1 MTMILEEDTG
11 FPTATELDTIISIS
25 EGCITGAGGCCTDE
39 HAGYQPPSELRG
51 LVTRARHWETSP
63 RVCPSANQALAL
75 APLPAGRS
83 AAPEVRTGSAI
94 YWLTRPKW
102 KKTEILQARQ
112 PQRSGFTP
120 EPRSWEENSRL
131 PSIGTGTANT
141 RRAQPG
147 QPGRGCLPSGRDR
160 TAGCTSRKKNKR
172 SNLHKQLFLLDSCS
186 PSPPPPFTSL
196 LDHFLHLWLPNLGD
210 GWAGGA
216 QGHLGEGAGPGR
228 PPGQWG
234 FHSWVVLSHRVHE
247 RPQDAGPAATW
258 HTVRERERQRHRQR
272 EKQAPC
278 TGSPTWDSIPG
289 LQDRALG
296 QRQAPNRCATQG
308 SPGF

>member
-25 EGCITGAGGCCTDE
+25 EGCITGAGGCVSD
-39 HAGYQPPSELRG
+39 A
-51 LVTRARHWETSP
+51 LVSYFAERLALKGGKVASLRARCQEAGILLAGLAAWSGAAGAGSRWGLGLGSRPPGLRSPGALWRPRWEGRDSAGAGP
-63 RVCPSANQALAL
+63 RAQ
-75 APLPAGRS
+75 LPRLFLPGAGGKGGAGRGGRRQE
-83 AAPEVRTGSAI
+83 PQRFRKDVTLREVRTGSAI

-131 PSIGTGTANT
+131 PPIGTGTANT

-196 LDHFLHLWLPNLGD
+196 LDHFLYLWLPNLGD

-228 PPGQWG
+228 PRDSGD
-234 FHSWVVLSHRVHE
+234 ST
-247 RPQDAGPAATW
+247 AGW
-258 HTVRERERQRHRQR
+258 
-272 EKQAPC
+272 
-278 TGSPTWDSIPG
+278 
-289 LQDRALG
+289 
-296 QRQAPNRCATQG
+296 
-308 SPGF
+308 F

>member
-25 EGCITGAGGCCTDE
+25 EGCITGAGGCVSCTARRVSATIRATWPSHEGTALGD
-39 HAGYQPPSELRG
+39 QPPGVPFRKSGPCPGTPSSGALRG
-51 LVTRARHWETSP
+51 SRGSDRFSHILAYKAQVEENRNSPGTAAAEVWIHTRAQVVGRELQAAVHRHWHGQHQAGAAGPARPRLSP
-63 RVCPSANQALAL
+63 L
-75 APLPAGRS
+75 G
-83 AAPEVRTGSAI
+83 
-94 YWLTRPKW
+94 
-102 KKTEILQARQ
+102 
-112 PQRSGFTP
+112 
-120 EPRSWEENSRL
+120 
-131 PSIGTGTANT
+131 
-141 RRAQPG
+141 
-147 QPGRGCLPSGRDR
+147 
-160 TAGCTSRKKNKR
+160 KKNKR

>member
-11 FPTATELDTIISIS
+11 FPTATEFDTIISIS
-25 EGCITGAGGCCTDE
+25 KGCITGAGGCCTDE

-141 RRAQPG
+141 RRGQPG
-147 QPGRGCLPSGRDR
+147 QPGRAVSPRVGIAQPALQP
-160 TAGCTSRKKNKR
+160 
-172 SNLHKQLFLLDSCS
+172 HKQLFLLDSCS

-196 LDHFLHLWLPNLGD
+196 LDHFLHLWLPDLGD

-258 HTVRERERQRHRQR
+258 QRHRQR

-289 LQDRALG
+289 LQDCALG
-296 QRQAPNRCATQG
+296 QRQALNRCATQG
-308 SPGF
+308 SLCLALIDTAKVLQTY